1 MVDKN
6 YLDENGTSYMWG
18 KTKQRINEAQAS
30 TEAKTINGKALK
42 NNPVL
47 SANDVGAVPLDSN
60 GKISS
65 RFLPSY
71 VDDTQEFVGSKSFP
85 AIKVGRIEG
94 EQISVD
100 KLSTEDMADANYTVA
115 NVYYDDRYN
124 IIWAHVQ
131 IETGDTA
138 VQWAYLIWDAITSL
152 GYPKSEDMGTEVDVT
167 IGGVEYMGAIQP
179 TEGYI
184 YPIAVSE
191 LVGTTQTWVT
201 KQNLVLNGSFDEVT
215 SGKIYVNTQE
225 NKTYR
230 WSGSQLVEVGG
241 GVALGETA
249 ETAFRGD
256 HGAWIYNSIMQGNPD
271 VVTPVITISWT
282 YYKNDVNDTKAVEPE
297 KNAGTE
303 TSPQIEIGYRAKYTA
318 TWKWTA
324 TSGKKNPTA
333 TSGTFGTTLPSS
345 GVASAS
351 KTTTVTATTTISQ
364 TVTAPKQ
371 GLVVSNNAV
380 VAPSGTDSASASH
393 KITFLYKRYWGVT
406 TASSITESV
415 IEGLAN
421 SELTSTKS
429 KTLTGVTASG
439 TQYYVIAYPK
449 ALGALSSIIQDGAT
463 PVLSAFT
470 QTTESVTNAAGYTQD
485 YYVYRSNNVGAFT
498 SAKLALS

>member
-1 MVDKN
+1 MATEKEYLDREGVEVLWSRIHDFFPRLSESGKVPQQYLPGYVDDVIELNKRLKTSIDN
-6 YLDENGTSYMWG
+6 TTDLDENLIESLDPARYKNDIVYAGANEKETDRTVTLFYHQGLGIFYLGVAAYIEFTENEETKERCVESTYFKWDEIKKGDALLYPACEEYGIDVNTSITNGTVTIKSAI
-18 KTKQRINEAQAS
+18 TAS
-30 TEAKTINGKALK
+30 PLLIYYRTET
-42 NNPVL
+42 
-47 SANDVGAVPLDSN
+47 S
-60 GKISS
+60 
-65 RFLPSY
+65 SY
-71 VDDTQEFVGSKSFP
+71 VTILEDDESRQM
-85 AIKVGRIEG
+85 I
-94 EQISVD
+94 
-100 KLSTEDMADANYTVA
+100 
-115 NVYYDDRYN
+115 
-124 IIWAHVQ
+124 
-131 IETGDTA
+131 
-138 VQWAYLIWDAITSL
+138 AY
-152 GYPKSEDMGTEVDVT
+152 PFE
-167 IGGVEYMGAIQP
+167 
-179 TEGYI
+179 
-184 YPIAVSE
+184 
-191 LVGTTQTWVT
+191 
-201 KQNLVLNGSFDEVT
+201 
-215 SGKIYVNTQE
+215 SGKIYVDAE
-225 NKTYR
+225 ANKSYR
-230 WSGSQLVEVGG
+230 WSGSQLVEIGG

-256 HGAWIYNSIMQGNPD
+256 HGAWIYNSIMQGNPA

-282 YYKNDVNDTKAVEPE
+282 YYENTDTSDATPVTPE
-297 KNAGTE
+297 KNAGTA

-324 TSGKKNPTA
+324 TSGKKNPTE

-380 VAPSGTDSASASH
+380 VAPSGIDSASASH

-415 IEGLAN
+415 IEGLEN

-429 KTLTGVTASG
+429 KTLTGVTASS
-439 TQYYVIAYPK
+439 TQYYVIAYPT
-449 ALGALSSIIQDGAT
+449 ALGELSSIIQDGAT

-470 QTTESVTNAAGYTQD
+470 RTTVSVTNAAGYTQD